1 MNKPNNKLQQ
11 LPLLIGFW
19 GIVFM
24 VNLGPEWQRYS
35 SIREGL
41 EVAGLATAL
50 QWLVAT
56 MALKILVPRFL
67 DQNRLIA
74 FVLPMIALV
83 FLASEIYILVSYL
96 YLETAY
102 PNTYGAFYLANLSE
116 LSIWQRLGLS
126 GMIKYI
132 VLGKWPMLV
141 FPSALLISA
150 NFYQRQKQLLELREQ
165 KQAAEL
171 RALKGQLNP
180 HFIFNTLNNI
190 YALALCRSEQT
201 ATAVERLSGIL
212 DYVLHHTHDQTVLVT
227 KEVKMI
233 SDYIA
238 LEKLR
243 FGNRVNVSFQHNIN
257 DLISVAPLLLLTL
270 VENAFK
276 HGASQELGQARI
288 DISLSSNTGQID
300 FKISNSKPKS
310 QLVKENGS
318 AIGLKNLKK
327 QLELL
332 YPHSHQLTL
341 QETDSDYC
349 VELRIQVPK
358 NHD

>member
-1 MNKPNNKLQQ
+1 MKKVNTKIQR

-41 EVAGLATAL
+41 EVVGLETVL

-56 MALKILVPRFL
+56 IALKVLVTRFL
-67 DQNRLIA
+67 DQGRLTA
-74 FVLPMIALV
+74 FVISMIAAV
-83 FLASEIYILVSYL
+83 FLASEIYILISYL
-96 YLETAY
+96 YLETSY
-102 PNTYGAFYLANLSE
+102 PNTYGAYYLLHLSD
-116 LSIWQRLGLS
+116 LSLWQRLGLS
-126 GMIKYI
+126 GTLKYI
-132 VLGKWPMLV
+132 VLLKWPALV

-150 NFYQRQKQLLELREQ
+150 NFYQKQKQLLELREQ

-201 ATAVERLSGIL
+201 AVAVEWLSGIL
-212 DYVLHHTHDQTVLVT
+212 DYVLHHTHEKTVLVT
-227 KEVKMI
+227 KEVQLI
-233 SDYIA
+233 NDYIA

-243 FGNRVNVSFQHNIN
+243 FGNRVSVSFQHDVNELIN
-257 DLISVAPLLLLTL
+257 VAPLLFLTL

-276 HGASQELGQARI
+276 HGASQELDQAKI
-288 DISLSSNTGQID
+288 DIRLSSTTGQID
-300 FKISNSKPKS
+300 FKINNTKPKS
-310 QLVKENGS
+310 EVPKES
-318 AIGLKNLKK
+318 CPSIGLKNLKK

-332 YPHSHQLTL
+332 YPNSHQLTL
-341 QETDSDYC
+341 QETDSAYS
-349 VELRIQVPK
+349 VELKIQLPK